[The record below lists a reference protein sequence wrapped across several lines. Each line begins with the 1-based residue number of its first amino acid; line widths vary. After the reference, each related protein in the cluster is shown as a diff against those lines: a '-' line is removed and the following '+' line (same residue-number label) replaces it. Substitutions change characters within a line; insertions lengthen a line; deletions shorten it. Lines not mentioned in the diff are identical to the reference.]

1 MRSKSCYSFDL
12 CPGVELGIPR
22 VAVIIFLLFPLTEV
36 DPAGQFTD
44 YRKVD
49 TATDVFFKGEI
60 FTRDSEAKLQGR
72 RLPNVESSLRSLR
85 RPCSGRT
92 GPVPYFCLKK

>member
-1 MRSKSCYSFDL
+1 MRRKSCYSFDL
-12 CPGVELGIPR
+12 CTGVELGIPR

-49 TATDVFFKGEI
+49 TATDVFF
-60 FTRDSEAKLQGR
+60 
-72 RLPNVESSLRSLR
+72 
-85 RPCSGRT
+85 
-92 GPVPYFCLKK
+92 